1 MWRKRPPEDAR
12 KARPDDDRVSL
23 RLRVR
28 AHSPGRRRCV
38 SPMRAPDLQ
47 PILGYEGGPKDG
59 LATVMIR
66 PLPEYWRALAAL
78 NSGILLKDE

>member
-1 MWRKRPPEDAR
+1 
-12 KARPDDDRVSL
+12 
-23 RLRVR
+23 
-28 AHSPGRRRCV
+28 
-38 SPMRAPDLQ
+38 MRAPDLQ